1 MVGMFVVLVVLV
13 VDMPGLLSVW
23 RLRSPASEVV
33 DMVVVPLRSVTT
45 IVPLVTVMVMVAV
58 VSVA

>member
-13 VDMPGLLSVW
+13 VDMWGLSSVW

-33 DMVVVPLRSVTT
+33 DMVVVPLLSVTT
-45 IVPLVTVMVMVAV
+45 TVPLVTVMVMVPV